1 MENGLLMQDVFPI
14 ENGDI
19 PLLYVCLPQG
29 ISLSKPAFVRKD
41 PYKPLSISWFMSRL
55 FVVIVT
61 HRLLFGPGPCGCAK

>member
-19 PLLYVCLPQG
+19 PLLYVCLQED
-29 ISLSKPAFVRKD
+29 ISFQTTICLKRIPINQSAFHGSCHVR
-41 PYKPLSISWFMSRL
+41 
-55 FVVIVT
+55 VVIVT